1 MTVELDIVER
11 KNEENLKLSKQM
23 EDTVKKLIMEQGEPI
38 APIKPA
44 INDAEYELANWV
56 PPTPPTDIQR
66 FYTGKNI
73 FITGGTG
80 TFHKE
85 KFHKLLCDEHTTKI
99 MHTREN
105 SANVLLNLTNDSM
118 ILITFTLCFLSNG
131 KNKNAT
137 KRFLCVPIPKSIF
150 QTAFHVNG

>member
-23 EDTVKKLIMEQGEPI
+23 KDTVKKLIMEQSEPI

-80 TFHKE
+80 TFLTNCTLRTSHKPII
-85 KFHKLLCDEHTTKI
+85 K
-99 MHTREN
+99 TREN
-105 SANVLLNLTNDSM
+105 SANVFNLIIDSDHVQ
-118 ILITFTLCFLSNG
+118 C
-131 KNKNAT
+131 
-137 KRFLCVPIPKSIF
+137 IF
-150 QTAFHVNG
+150 Y